1 MQYIVL
7 EMQTNA
13 DGTVG
18 TLLNSFDNKGEAE
31 NKYFTVLAA
40 AAVSSVPV
48 HAAVLLMNNG
58 AVIKS
63 EVFDHTGGA
72 EV

>member
-1 MQYIVL
+1 MKYIIL

-18 TLLNSFDNKGEAE
+18 TIVTAKDELNEATSAF
-31 NKYFTVLAA
+31 YMILAA
-40 AAVSSVPV
+40 AAVSSVPL
-48 HAAVLLMNNG
+48 HAAVLMMNNG

-63 EVFDHTGGA
+63 
-72 EV
+72 